1 MIRGFFRLIG
11 LLLLAGAFIFIVYDG
26 VHWVVDQNF
35 QLTRFGQFWLTIHES
50 SETAFRHWIEALS
63 PWLWTNVV
71 QELLPQPVFA
81 ILGVPG
87 IILMILFR
95 PRRPLIGYSRS

>member
-11 LLLLAGAFIFIVYDG
+11 LLLLAGAFIFVVYDG

-35 QLTRFGQFWLTIHES
+35 HLTRFGQFWLTIHEP
-50 SETAFRHWIEALS
+50 SETAFRHWVEARS
-63 PWLWTNVV
+63 PWLWTTVV
-71 QELLPQPVFA
+71 QEVLRQAVFI

-95 PRRPLIGYSRS
+95 PRRPLIGYARN